1 MEQVF
6 NQKMSTLGYD
16 KLVCDIFGDWEDVKD
31 EILLPE
37 RKEGSGNGTI
47 HVFLGAAD
55 NELRKEFGRYYQS
68 VENGE
73 STAVGAVEIKHYFL
87 PSNIIS
93 MLGYVCEYYYRK
105 KEDYRPYIQNILSC
119 LAVAPINQGMLETT
133 SLFKLSVGSDK
144 LRPYFKR
151 FESNGVF
158 SKLVRQVLLPK
169 SSYKIGLYKNRNNE
183 YAAFWLIGFSWQS
196 DFEANSSSDSFI
208 EDNHLPVAEN
218 DFPRQVIYYGAPGTG
233 KSHTIKEETKG
244 KHVIRT
250 TFHPDSDYS
259 TFVGAY
265 KPITTQVPRYI
276 SLGDKAIE
284 LKDSMGKPIMESRIE
299 YEFVEQAFLQA
310 YVNAWKL
317 YATSSDGK
325 NAEPQYL
332 VIEEINRGNC
342 AQIFG
347 DLFQLLD
354 RKDNGFSEYPITA
367 DTDMQNH
374 LAKVFKD
381 IEIPNADVIDS
392 MYDGG
397 SITEK
402 IKKGEVLL
410 FPGNLYIWATM
421 NTSDQSLFPIDSAFK
436 RRWEWKYV
444 PISKG
449 VDKETNTELNWRI
462 QVNGSYYDWWS
473 FLEKI
478 NEQIGNLTSS
488 QDKKLGFFFC
498 KARNG
503 IITAERFVDKV
514 LFFIW
519 NEVLKDYEKEQDFL
533 EDGGSGNY
541 LTFDQFYGVD
551 ANGKTVI
558 NEEKAEVLLSN
569 LGLKR
574 IQVGE
579 NVPADTDE

>member
-1 MEQVF
+1 MDEIVKHINDTNASYRQLGAGDAKNTDLFLDSEQYKLFENSGEHITVRYNKENLSMAILFIASILPRKFDNSANHTTISYSKGFVIRELQKLDGFFTVKGESVSTRTQTWNVRKDILKRSGKTDSRFYF
-6 NQKMSTLGYD
+6 NGLFEIYT
-16 KLVCDIFGDWEDVKD
+16 FKD
-31 EILLPE
+31 EHGASQSA
-37 RKEGSGNGTI
+37 KFTI
-47 HVFLGAAD
+47 RDYLAGGYSDIH
-55 NELRKEFGRYYQS
+55 
-68 VENGE
+68 
-73 STAVGAVEIKHYFL
+73 IKK
-87 PSNIIS
+87 I
-93 MLGYVCEYYYRK
+93 E
-105 KEDYRPYIQNILSC
+105 
-119 LAVAPINQGMLETT
+119 
-133 SLFKLSVGSDK
+133 
-144 LRPYFKR
+144 
-151 FESNGVF
+151 NGVF
-158 SKLVRQVLLPK
+158 NVWVTNALKPDF
-169 SSYKIGLYKNRNNE
+169 NE
-183 YAAFWLIGFSWQS
+183 EKDTEEEIT
-196 DFEANSSSDSFI
+196 DSNMYPA
-208 EDNHLPVAEN
+208 DN
-218 DFPRQVIYYGAPGTG
+218 FPRQVIYYGAPGTG
-233 KSHTIKEETKG
+233 KSYTIKRETKD

-317 YATSSDGK
+317 YAASSDGK
-325 NAEPQYL
+325 NAESQYL

-367 DTDMQNH
+367 DTDMRNH

-381 IEIPNADVIDS
+381 IEIPNVDMIDS

-410 FPGNLYIWATM
+410 VPGNLYILATM

-478 NEQIGNLTSS
+478 NEQIGSLTSR

-503 IITAERFVDKV
+503 IITAEQFVDKV

>member
-1 MEQVF
+1 MIYVQKFRTNDLAESKGKQIEF
-6 NQKMSTLGYD
+6 N
-16 KLVCDIFGDWEDVKD
+16 
-31 EILLPE
+31 
-37 RKEGSGNGTI
+37 
-47 HVFLGAAD
+47 HA
-55 NELRKEFGRYYQS
+55 
-68 VENGE
+68 
-73 STAVGAVEIKHYFL
+73 
-87 PSNIIS
+87 IITNFFQF
-93 MLGYVCEYYYRK
+93 K
-105 KEDYRPYIQNILSC
+105 KEKVVVWMYCSNLDGSISDKIKVYL
-119 LAVAPINQGMLETT
+119 
-133 SLFKLSVGSDK
+133 KLSPSRGDYKVYQNEDGSPDLKDFFLRSLALGSNNYGDYFAIKKTGDKYHLYYIPQVTLFENVYKLFGSDQIY
-144 LRPYFKR
+144 RIP
-151 FESNGVF
+151 
-158 SKLVRQVLLPK
+158 
-169 SSYKIGLYKNRNNE
+169 NNKVSLDRTQL
-183 YAAFWLIGFSWQS
+183 F
-196 DFEANSSSDSFI
+196 
-208 EDNHLPVAEN
+208 
-218 DFPRQVIYYGAPGTG
+218 QVIYYGAPGTG
-233 KSHTIKEETKG
+233 KSYTIKRETKD

-381 IEIPNADVIDS
+381 IEIPNADVIDN
-392 MYDGG
+392 MYDELD
-397 SITEK
+397 IAEK

-410 FPGNLYIWATM
+410 FPGNLYILATM

-462 QVNGSYYDWWS
+462 QVNGSCYGWWS

-478 NEQIGNLTSS
+478 NERIGSLTSS

-503 IITAERFVDKV
+503 IITAEQFVDKV

-533 EDGGSGNY
+533 KDGDSGNY
-541 LTFDQFYGVD
+541 LTFDQFYRVD

-558 NEEKAEVLLSN
+558 NEEKAEVLLNN
-569 LGLKR
+569 LGLER
-574 IQVGE
+574 TQVGE
-579 NVPADTDE
+579 DAPADTDE